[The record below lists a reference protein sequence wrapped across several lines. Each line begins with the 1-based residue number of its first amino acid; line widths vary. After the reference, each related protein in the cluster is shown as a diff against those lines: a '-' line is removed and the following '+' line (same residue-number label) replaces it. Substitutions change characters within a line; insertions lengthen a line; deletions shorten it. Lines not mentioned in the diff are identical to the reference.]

1 MDPHKFE
8 QEAFSKNEGAK
19 TLPAGPK
26 VVLKENTDPM
36 RGENER
42 FFD

>member
-19 TLPAGPK
+19 TLPRRTK
-26 VVLKENTDPM
+26 VELKENTDPL
-36 RGENER
+36 RGESER
-42 FFD
+42 FFN